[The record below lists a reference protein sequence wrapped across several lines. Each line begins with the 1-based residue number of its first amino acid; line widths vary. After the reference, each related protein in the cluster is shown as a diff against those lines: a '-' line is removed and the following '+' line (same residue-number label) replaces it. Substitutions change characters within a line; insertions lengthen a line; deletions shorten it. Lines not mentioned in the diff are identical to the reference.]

1 MKKIESF
8 QEGKNK
14 SLKEVQVNR
23 QKLLKK
29 KQINTLNS
37 GKHIKTGEGI
47 ESNQIKQ
54 KTYVQY

>member
-37 GKHIKTGEGI
+37 GKHIKTGKGI
-47 ESNQIKQ
+47 E
-54 KTYVQY
+54 